1 MWLLGLFLRWRGV
14 RVVVLTVHGL
24 LIEDFGTTMLDSRL
38 KFPEITRR
46 IIGCAMA
53 VHSELGN
60 GFQEVVYQR
69 ALMVE
74 MEREGLSFSREHEVP
89 IWFKGVQVGTR
100 RVDFFVEEV
109 VLVELKAVSV
119 LEDVHISQVLNY
131 LEAFEL
137 EVGLLINFGRR
148 SLDFRRLRNKKV

>member
-1 MWLLGLFLRWRGV
+1 MTLS
-14 RVVVLTVHGL
+14 
-24 LIEDFGTTMLDSRL
+24 DSGL

-46 IIGCAMA
+46 VIGCAMA

-74 MEREGLSFSREHEVP
+74 MEREELSFSREHEIP

-100 RVDFFVEEV
+100 RVDFLIEEK
-109 VLVELKAVSV
+109 VLVELKAVSE
-119 LEDVHISQVLNY
+119 LENVHVSQVLNY

-137 EVGLLINFGRR
+137 EVGLLINFGRQ
-148 SLDFRRLRNKKV
+148 SLDFRRLRRERV

>member
-1 MWLLGLFLRWRGV
+1 MTLS
-14 RVVVLTVHGL
+14 
-24 LIEDFGTTMLDSRL
+24 DSSL

-46 IIGCAMA
+46 VIGCAMA

-69 ALMVE
+69 ALRVE

-89 IWFKGVQVGTR
+89 IWFKGMPVGTR
-100 RVDFFVEEV
+100 RVDFRVEEK
-109 VLVELKAVSV
+109 VLVELKAVTELESV
-119 LEDVHISQVLNY
+119 HVSQVLNY

-137 EVGLLINFGRR
+137 EVGLLINFGRQ
-148 SLDFRRLRNKKV
+148 SLDFRRLRRERV

>member
-89 IWFKGVQVGTR
+89 IWFKGAQFGFPSASEQEGLNWDWW
-100 RVDFFVEEV
+100 DFWGMDVPSAEALGILCWLLGG
-109 VLVELKAVSV
+109 LV
-119 LEDVHISQVLNY
+119 
-131 LEAFEL
+131 
-137 EVGLLINFGRR
+137 
-148 SLDFRRLRNKKV
+148 